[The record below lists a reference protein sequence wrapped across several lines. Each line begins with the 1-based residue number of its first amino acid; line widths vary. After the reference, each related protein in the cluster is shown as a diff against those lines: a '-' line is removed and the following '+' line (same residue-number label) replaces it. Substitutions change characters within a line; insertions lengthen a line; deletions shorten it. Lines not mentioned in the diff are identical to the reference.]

1 MSILNLAFASGGVS
15 PKTVAQVG
23 GVRKL
28 KLTRKGKRPC
38 VCRKSE
44 DGEEKCFSIN
54 CNRRQRFDFF
64 HRNIILM
71 VLVF

>member
-1 MSILNLAFASGGVS
+1 MSIVDNSHQFASGGVS

-28 KLTRKGKRPC
+28 KLKGKRPPC

-54 CNRRQRFDFF
+54 CNRRQRFNFF
-64 HRNIILM
+64 FIGIS
-71 VLVF
+71 

>member
-1 MSILNLAFASGGVS
+1 MSILDNSHQFASGGVS

-54 CNRRQRFDFF
+54 CNRKQRFDFF
-64 HRNIILM
+64 FIGILY
-71 VLVF
+71 